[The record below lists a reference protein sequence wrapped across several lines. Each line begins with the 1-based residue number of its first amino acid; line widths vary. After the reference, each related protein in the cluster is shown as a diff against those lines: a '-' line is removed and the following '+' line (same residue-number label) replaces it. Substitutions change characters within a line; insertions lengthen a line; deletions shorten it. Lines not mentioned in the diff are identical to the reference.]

1 MNVCCKHGKLY
12 LCFLVFGLISH
23 LSLAISDNELN
34 EIKSGLKFADSLITS
49 TQQYLF
55 PTFMTG
61 AASAA
66 IGFISGTLKF
76 VGFILSFLGTNESQ
90 ELLAIKRLYTQ
101 MDKRFDAVDIQLS
114 AIQKQIDWSRLKLQF
129 GDLERNI
136 KSDSIYL
143 KSIYQSPIA
152 SKESETDFFIHAW
165 ESNCW
170 VCALN
175 LYHGIMG
182 SDVGFSDDI
191 LQVAMT
197 TFEHNRPLTQTFMTG
212 LFKLLVLSV
221 TNELAYRSIKY
232 PKASYLYQ
240 EYIWKQRLHN
250 ITSRMMKFDETI
262 KNKYHEQA
270 EKDILNFAKANPTS
284 SLTNEHFSKRLYDFL
299 VQKFYWRDWLVI
311 VYKPI
316 RGDAYHNN
324 NVCDGYRKY
333 RTYGRN
339 IVVSSV
345 IQSKIPINTTEA
357 AFIINS
363 MTTTYQTCSDAPCTH
378 NYNCIS
384 VCKSHYY
391 NSMNLFSTLPKDCAV
406 YASAGVIDSW
416 VDLWYQ
422 GLPKR
427 LVQKRTPGSNSYSIH
442 LFG

>member
-1 MNVCCKHGKLY
+1 MQVCCKHGKLC
-12 LCFLVFGLISH
+12 LCLLGFGLISQ

-34 EIKSGLKFADSLITS
+34 EIKSGLSFADSLIAS

-76 VGFILSFLGTNESQ
+76 VGFILSFFGTNESQ

-101 MDKRFDAVDIQLS
+101 VDKRFDAVDIQLS

-143 KSIYQSPIA
+143 RSIYQSPIA
-152 SKESETDFFIHAW
+152 SKESEKDFFIHAW

-197 TFEHNRPLTQTFMTG
+197 TFDNDRPLTQTFMTG

-221 TNELAYRSIKY
+221 TNELAYRSFKY
-232 PKASYLYQ
+232 PKASYVYQ
-240 EYIWKQRLHN
+240 EDLWKQRLHN
-250 ITSRMMKFDETI
+250 VTTRMLKFDEII
-262 KNKYHEQA
+262 KNKYYEQA
-270 EKDILNFAKANPTS
+270 EKDILNLAKANPTS
-284 SLTNEHFSKRLYDFL
+284 SLTNERFSKKLYDFL

-311 VYKPI
+311 VYNPI
-316 RGDAYHNN
+316 SGDANHNN
-324 NVCDGYRKY
+324 NLCDGYRKY

-345 IQSKIPINTTEA
+345 VQSKPPINTTMA
-357 AFIINS
+357 ASLINS
-363 MTTTYQTCSDAPCTH
+363 VMNAQPTRYQTCSKAPCTH
-378 NYNCIS
+378 NYNCIPICS
-384 VCKSHYY
+384 THYIHYNPMQFPTTQQDCSHY
-391 NSMNLFSTLPKDCAV
+391 
-406 YASAGVIDSW
+406 ASVGVIYSGDIW
-416 VDLWYQ
+416 FQ

-427 LVQKRTPGSNSYSIH
+427 LVHRHGSYSIY

>member
-1 MNVCCKHGKLY
+1 MNVCCTHGKLY

-34 EIKSGLKFADSLITS
+34 EIKSGLSFADSLITS
-49 TQQYLF
+49 TQQHLF

-143 KSIYQSPIA
+143 RSIYQSPIA
-152 SKESETDFFIHAW
+152 SKESEKDFFIHAW

-197 TFEHNRPLTQTFMTG
+197 TFDNDRPLTQTFMTG

-221 TNELAYRSIKY
+221 TNELAYRSLKY
-232 PKASYLYQ
+232 PKASYVYQ
-240 EYIWKQRLHN
+240 EHIWKQRLHN
-250 ITSRMMKFDETI
+250 VTTRMMKFDEII
-262 KNKYHEQA
+262 KNRYHEQA
-270 EKDILNFAKANPTS
+270 EKDILNFAKATPTS
-284 SLTNEHFSKRLYDFL
+284 SLTNEHFSKKLYDFL
-299 VQKFYWRDWLVI
+299 VQKFFWRDWLVI
-311 VYKPI
+311 VYAPTSNQYNK
-316 RGDAYHNN
+316 
-324 NVCDGYRKY
+324 VCDGYRKY
-333 RTYGRN
+333 STYGRN

-345 IQSKIPINTTEA
+345 DQSKTSINTTIA
-357 AFIINS
+357 AFRINS
-363 MTTTYQTCSDAPCTH
+363 VMNAPPISHTTCSAPCTH
-378 NYNCIS
+378 NYNCIP
-384 VCKSHYY
+384 VCRTHYTDYDPMEFPKSI
-391 NSMNLFSTLPKDCAV
+391 KDCSV
-406 YASAGVIDSW
+406 YDSVGVIYSGDI
-416 VDLWYQ
+416 WYQ
-422 GLPKR
+422 GIPKR
-427 LVQKRTPGSNSYSIH
+427 LVQRHGSYSIY

>member
-1 MNVCCKHGKLY
+1 MKVCCKHGELY
-12 LCFLVFGLISH
+12 LCFLVFGLISQS
-23 LSLAISDNELN
+23 SLAISDNELN
-34 EIKSGLKFADSLITS
+34 EIKSGLSFADSLITS
-49 TQQYLF
+49 TQQDLF

-61 AASAA
+61 AASPA
-66 IGFISGTLKF
+66 IGFIPGTLKF

-90 ELLAIKRLYTQ
+90 ELLAIKRLYNQ
-101 MDKRFDAVDIQLS
+101 MDKRFDAVDVQLF
-114 AIQKQIDWSRLKLQF
+114 AIQKRIDWSRLKLQF

-143 KSIYQSPIA
+143 RSIYQSPIA
-152 SKESETDFFIHAW
+152 SKESEKDFFMHAW

-197 TFEHNRPLTQTFMTG
+197 TFEDNRQLSQTFMTG

-232 PKASYLYQ
+232 PTASYLYQ
-240 EYIWKQRLHN
+240 EHIWKQRLHN
-250 ITSRMMKFDETI
+250 VTTRMMNLDEII
-262 KNKYHEQA
+262 KNKYHKLA
-270 EKDILNFAKANPTS
+270 ERDILNFAKVNPTS
-284 SLTNEHFSKRLYDFL
+284 LLSNEHFSKKLYDFL
-299 VQKFYWRDWLVI
+299 VRKFYWRDWLVI
-311 VYKPI
+311 VYIPI
-316 RGDAYHNN
+316 SGDANHNN

-345 IQSKIPINTTEA
+345 VHTRTPINTTEA
-357 AFIINS
+357 ALIINS
-363 MTTTYQTCSDAPCTH
+363 LTTSHHTCSIAPCTH
-378 NYNCIS
+378 NYNCNL
-384 VCKSHYY
+384 VCTSHNYD
-391 NSMNLFSTLPKDCAV
+391 SMHLFSQLPAITKDCSV
-406 YASAGVIDSW
+406 YSSADVIDSG
-416 VDLWYQ
+416 DLWYQ

-427 LVQKRTPGSNSYSIH
+427 LVHIQRSYSIH